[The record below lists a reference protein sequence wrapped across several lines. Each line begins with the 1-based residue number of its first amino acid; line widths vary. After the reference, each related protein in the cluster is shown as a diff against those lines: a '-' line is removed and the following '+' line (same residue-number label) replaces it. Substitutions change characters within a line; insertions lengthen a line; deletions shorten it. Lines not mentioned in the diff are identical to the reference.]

1 MTGAPSFM
9 QDEIIDADDFLE
21 RLDNHKVL
29 MEYGINMKTRDSNLL
44 GVEANDISKSFHSE
58 V

>member
-29 MEYGINMKTRDSNLL
+29 MEYGIIMKTRDSNLL
-44 GVEANDISKSFHSE
+44 GVEANDISRSFHSE

>member
-1 MTGAPSFM
+1 MTGAPTYM

-29 MEYGINMKTRDSNLL
+29 LEYGINMKVGNQNLL
-44 GVEANDISKSFHSE
+44 GIEANDISRSFHSE

>member
-29 MEYGINMKTRDSNLL
+29 MDYGINMKTRDSNLL
-44 GVEANDISKSFHSE
+44 GVEANDISRSFHSE

>member
-44 GVEANDISKSFHSE
+44 GVEANDISRSFHSE

>member
-9 QDEIIDADDFLE
+9 QDEIIDADDFLD

-29 MEYGINMKTRDSNLL
+29 MEYGINMKTGDSNLL
-44 GVEANDISKSFHSE
+44 GVEANDISRSFHSE

>member
-9 QDEIIDADDFLE
+9 QDEIIDADDFLD
-21 RLDNHKVL
+21 RFDNHKVL
-29 MEYGINMKTRDSNLL
+29 MEYGINMKTGDSNLL
-44 GVEANDISKSFHSE
+44 GVEANDISRSFHSE

>member
-21 RLDNHKVL
+21 RIDNHKVL

-44 GVEANDISKSFHSE
+44 GVEANDISRSFHSE